1 MELNVP
7 ETILLYSGGLSN
19 IAGWSSAHSRLFSYI
34 SWALS
39 MGLVL
44 VLLGSVLVVL
54 CRSWLLLG
62 SILVVLCWSWACMVL
77 VLLGSIL
84 GVLSWS
90 WVLLGSNLVVLCW
103 AWVCSNWVLAL
114 LGSVLVVLL
123 WSLVLLGS
131 FLGVLCWSW
140 MLGVS
145 LGGRYLLAMHGIV
158 WQMVSLVL
166 SLVLI
171 S

>member
-1 MELNVP
+1 
-7 ETILLYSGGLSN
+7 
-19 IAGWSSAHSRLFSYI
+19 
-34 SWALS
+34 
-39 MGLVL
+39 
-44 VLLGSVLVVL
+44 
-54 CRSWLLLG
+54 
-62 SILVVLCWSWACMVL
+62 MVL

-103 AWVCSNWVLAL
+103 AWACSNWVLAL

-123 WSLVLLGS
+123 WSWVLLDS

-145 LGGRYLLAMHGIV
+145 LGGRYLLAMHGII

-171 S
+171 SYCLLLWGACAWGC